1 MSLSVCP
8 LRLIILQFV
17 HSVIPCLPK
26 ANINLVCC
34 MLQIV
39 TELVDDT
46 SHGVEC
52 TRVHSNK
59 LQVHHKVADV
69 GVQAAACLLLHCG
82 VVHGN
87 FYDVEVCGDTERRRV
102 LGRDLHSKWVDGISP
117 TNVAR
122 VVQTQPIQLR
132 H

>member
-17 HSVIPCLPK
+17 HSVIPCLPELCQFVAVNTQRRYAPRPATY
-26 ANINLVCC
+26 ANINLVCR

-39 TELVDDT
+39 TELVNDT

-69 GVQAAACLLLHCG
+69 GVQAAACLLLHQ
-82 VVHGN
+82 H
-87 FYDVEVCGDTERRRV
+87 
-102 LGRDLHSKWVDGISP
+102 
-117 TNVAR
+117 
-122 VVQTQPIQLR
+122 QTTG
-132 H
+132 